1 MGISI
6 DWFIGK
12 STGTSNLITDYPQ
25 GPQISMVLLSYAFLQ
40 MFPLNQWE
48 NPCFQTK
55 RKVSVVV
62 AAMPQAIA
70 PSWVPWWWCPPER
83 KAKSHRRSIEFLVIK
98 TTKTQICLGL

>member
-12 STGTSNLITDYPQ
+12 STGTSNLDYPQ
-25 GPQISMVLLSYAFLQ
+25 GPLFFMNAFLC
-40 MFPLNQWE
+40 FPADVPKYHQLE
-48 NPCFQTK
+48 NPF
-55 RKVSVVV
+55 
-62 AAMPQAIA
+62 AAMPQGIA

>member
-48 NPCFQTK
+48 NPF
-55 RKVSVVV
+55 
-62 AAMPQAIA
+62 AAMPQGIA

-83 KAKSHRRSIEFLVIK
+83 KAKSHRRSKSSFW
-98 TTKTQICLGL
+98 